1 MRLVSV
7 LAIIGLV
14 LARTFGWMWMDPL
27 AGVIGALVIANWSY
41 GLMRDTGA
49 ILLDMS
55 PDRRMAENVRHAIE
69 DRGDKVVDLHVWR
82 VGPGHMSAVVSVATS
97 ESQRDSRFYH
107 AVLGRFKGCRM
118 SRLKYNPHQWRP
130 DPSQSVG
137 RVLPIA
143 TSRDSGGVCGLIE
156 AVSGHDSMRLTQEDR
171 SNSSWVCGS
180 IRRRS
185 REVTFSQKVVAEE
198 EKRNAKTLIYAFGR
212 RHSQFSRIFRE
223 RRRPVCKADIVR
235 RESEIRE
242 PQSGGCQSFLSFRQW
257 EIGIRC
263 M

>member
-1 MRLVSV
+1 MSV
-7 LAIIGLV
+7 LAVVYDG
-14 LARTFGWMWMDPL
+14 RRE
-27 AGVIGALVIANWSY
+27 AL
-41 GLMRDTGA
+41 TGSA
-49 ILLDMS
+49 INGTL
-55 PDRRMAENVRHAIE
+55 N
-69 DRGDKVVDLHVWR
+69 
-82 VGPGHMSAVVSVATS
+82 
-97 ESQRDSRFYH
+97 
-107 AVLGRFKGCRM
+107 GRFGTGRLSPVGC
-118 SRLKYNPHQWRP
+118 
-130 DPSQSVG
+130 
-137 RVLPIA
+137 VLPIA